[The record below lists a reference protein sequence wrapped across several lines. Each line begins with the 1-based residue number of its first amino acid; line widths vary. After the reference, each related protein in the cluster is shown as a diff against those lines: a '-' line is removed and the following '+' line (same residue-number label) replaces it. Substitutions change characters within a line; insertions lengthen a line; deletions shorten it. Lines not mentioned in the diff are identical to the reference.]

1 MTDQR
6 REPDG
11 PQITPTQQSMPES
24 KPGPESK
31 PTLQIPK
38 ADIISA
44 QLAQVLASLGQH
56 RTETSDALGSLRIV
70 LDRVVHEGIEVN
82 TRMTRF
88 EVRLESLEDRANT
101 TSIKVSGASQVD
113 LEHEAKLG
121 LAIAKTQELENAIHE
136 TRSIAESTAT
146 EIAKQSDYMGL
157 GKKGIVW
164 LGSKDGRAAMVQ
176 LALALYAA
184 WEFLKHGVMK

>member
-1 MTDQR
+1 MDQR
-6 REPDG
+6 REPEG
-11 PQITPTQQSMPES
+11 PQLTPTQPSMPES

-44 QLAQVLASLGQH
+44 QLTQVLASLGQH

-88 EVRLESLEDRANT
+88 EVRLETLEGRADT

-113 LEHEAKLG
+113 LEHDAKLG
-121 LAIAKTQELENAIHE
+121 LAIAKTRELETAIHE
-136 TRSIAESTAT
+136 TRAIVDSTKD
-146 EIAKQSDYMGL
+146 EIAKQSAFMGI
-157 GKKGIVW
+157 GKRGVEW
-164 LGSKDGRAAMVQ
+164 ATSKEGRAALFQ
-176 LALALYAA
+176 LAVTAFGV
-184 WEFLKHGVMK
+184 WEILKHGVSK